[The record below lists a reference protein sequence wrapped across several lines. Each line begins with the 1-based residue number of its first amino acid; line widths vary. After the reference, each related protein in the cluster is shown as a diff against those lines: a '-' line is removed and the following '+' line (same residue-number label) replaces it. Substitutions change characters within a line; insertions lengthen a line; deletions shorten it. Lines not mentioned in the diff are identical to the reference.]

1 MPRYSGGMSTTAL
14 PTRHEIEARILKL
27 LVELDDLRGPGLS
40 DGERRPRAWLK
51 AWQGRRLA
59 QTHAALLQNPRYAPA
74 ARFFLEDLYG
84 PKDHRA
90 RDQDLARVL
99 PKLLKVL
106 PQAAQWTM
114 AQALRM
120 DALSERLDAQMAQA
134 LQVQGAL
141 RHEADLS
148 AEQYA
153 QAYRSLGQRAQRQE
167 QLDLVMQI
175 GQSLDHLTR
184 LPMLAA
190 SLKLM
195 KKPAELAGLSELHGF
210 LQRGFTAFVHMKGAE
225 EFLQRIVQ
233 EERALMIN
241 WLQQ

>member
-1 MPRYSGGMSTTAL
+1 MRNAAL
-14 PTRHEIEARILKL
+14 PTRHEIEVRILEL
-27 LVELDDLRGPGLS
+27 LAELDALRGLGLS
-40 DGERRPRAWLK
+40 EEERRPRAWLK
-51 AWQGRRLA
+51 GWQGQRLA
-59 QTHAALLQNPRYAPA
+59 KTHAALLQDPRYEPA

-90 RDQDLARVL
+90 RDHDLARVL

-114 AQALRM
+114 AQALHM
-120 DALSERLDAQMAQA
+120 DALSERLDAQMVQA
-134 LQVQGAL
+134 LLAQGAL
-141 RHEADLS
+141 RHEGDLS
-148 AEQYA
+148 EAQYA
-153 QAYRSLGQRAQRQE
+153 QAYRHLDQREQRQE

-195 KKPAELAGLSELHGF
+195 KKPAELAGLSELHAF
-210 LQRGFTAFVHMKGAE
+210 LQRGFTAFAHMKGGE

-233 EERALMIN
+233 EERALMIS
-241 WLQQ
+241 WLQP